1 MNARTLKLASATALA
16 LAALLAGA
24 ASAAGTQTLNSGD
37 VDTVHLWHGRGAGL
51 EGADRVALIGK
62 KQPLAKPIVVTYDEV
77 TVARTNMRRAEAGT
91 SLVTVNAER
100 IGIRDER
107 TGAPVFAAAR
117 KPVQAA
123 GAAAARAN

>member
-1 MNARTLKLASATALA
+1 
-16 LAALLAGA
+16 
-24 ASAAGTQTLNSGD
+24 
-37 VDTVHLWHGRGAGL
+37 
-51 EGADRVALIGK
+51 
-62 KQPLAKPIVVTYDEV
+62 
-77 TVARTNMRRAEAGT
+77 MRRAEAGT